1 MHNRPNNFHLPE
13 SLQSF
18 RVLLFEREFP
28 WVFYYQWENEA
39 YCLPCLLFGPKNTVS
54 FSPENLYNCG
64 KTFKKHQNAPM
75 GTHKNSHTLGFQDFR
90 GSSPND
96 WIFSSCVL
104 WIMDSVICVEF
115 LALMTVVAEI
125 EIGKVIYVCSKR
137 PHYLKRGVLVL
148 SPDIFLLI

>member
-1 MHNRPNNFHLPE
+1 MGFLLSVRE
-13 SLQSF
+13 WSLWPALRFIWSKKYGKFQPRKPLQKTIS
-18 RVLLFEREFP
+18 
-28 WVFYYQWENEA
+28 N
-39 YCLPCLLFGPKNTVS
+39 KT
-54 FSPENLYNCG
+54 NCG

-75 GTHKNSHTLGFQDFR
+75 GMHKNSHTLGFQDFR

-125 EIGKVIYVCSKR
+125 EIGKVVYVCSKR

-148 SPDIFLLI
+148 SPDIFLLM